1 MIFGTRP
8 TEYFVGG
15 EHLGAFFLTRDGYGV
30 GVKLGVSFDPDRRDG
45 LFWRLQVF
53 GWGLTLI
60 ISVAMTSYLSLE
72 DGLVLSLFRT
82 AFGVGVS
89 TYLLRPLYRGLRAS
103 GPVITPVRLFT
114 IVAICLALGVA
125 DTITTL
131 ALADVLGVSRV
142 MDALREVFSVSL
154 LMRAALYAF
163 WSILYFGILSLL
175 DARQE
180 QLRAIRTEAALRA
193 GELQLLRSQV
203 KLHFLFDSISSV
215 LAASD
220 DPPAV
225 RRLTLALTDYLRFA
239 LQRRADFEPLG
250 VELAALESYLRV
262 EKARLEEAL
271 EYMVEVDPGAGD
283 VLVPVSLIPPLLEN
297 AVRYGLLAP
306 MRPLRVEIGAVV
318 EGDTLVLSV
327 VNSGYWVEPA
337 ESTSPGS
344 SLANLRRRLE
354 LLYGDRASLTLTPGE
369 TSVAARISLPVV
381 PPSTTAVPAGSV
393 TSRSGSRSGHRA
405 GTMPCRASPP
415 TNLSRPSSPPF
426 SPGCPPSSRWQ

>member
-1 MIFGTRP
+1 M
-8 TEYFVGG
+8 VS
-15 EHLGAFFLTRDGYGV
+15 
-30 GVKLGVSFDPDRRDG
+30 GVKLGISLDPDRREA

-72 DGLVLSLFRT
+72 DGLILSLFRT
-82 AFGVGVS
+82 AFGVGAS
-89 TYLLRPLYRGLRAS
+89 AYLLRPMYRGLRAS
-103 GPVITPVRLFT
+103 GPIFTPVRLFT

-131 ALADVLGVSRV
+131 VLADLLGVSRV

-203 KLHFLFDSISSV
+203 KLHFLLDSISSV
-215 LAASD
+215 LAASE

-271 EYMVEVDPGAGD
+271 EYVVEVGPGAGD
-283 VLVPVSLIPPLLEN
+283 VPVPVSLIPPLLEN

-337 ESTSPGS
+337 ESTPPGA

-369 TSVAARISLPVV
+369 TNVVARICLPVV
-381 PPSTTAVPAGSV
+381 PPPQV
-393 TSRSGSRSGHRA
+393 
-405 GTMPCRASPP
+405 
-415 TNLSRPSSPPF
+415 
-426 SPGCPPSSRWQ
+426 